1 MTADRGHDMLEVRL
15 DCLKRA
21 ITGRDW
27 AAVEWEFDRVASQ
40 AAKLAGTRG
49 RGYDPDAPSY
59 AAIRHAGSTERGHG
73 DRCHCGR
80 PAIWHVM
87 YGSGCGHVC
96 GEHKRRIAR
105 AKHGHVAAVR
115 LRVPE

>member
-1 MTADRGHDMLEVRL
+1 MSADRGLDVLDVRL
-15 DCLKRA
+15 DCLARA
-21 ITGRDW
+21 IKARDW
-27 AAVEWEFDRVASQ
+27 PSVEFEFDRVASQ

-49 RGYDPDAPSY
+49 RGYDPAVPSY
-59 AAIRHAGSTERGHG
+59 AAIKHVSSTERGHG

-80 PAIWHVM
+80 PAIWHVS

-96 GEHKRRIAR
+96 GEHKRRVTR
-105 AKHGHVAAVR
+105 AKNGHVRAVR